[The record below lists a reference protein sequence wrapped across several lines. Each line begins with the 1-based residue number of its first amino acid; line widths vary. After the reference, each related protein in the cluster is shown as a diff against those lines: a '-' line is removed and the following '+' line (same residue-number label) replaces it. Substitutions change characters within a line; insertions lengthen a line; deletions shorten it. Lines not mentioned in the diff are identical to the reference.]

1 MDAAIFDAHFHVIDP
16 RFPLVANQGYL
27 PAPFGVASYLEAA
40 RPLGVAGGAVVSG
53 SFQASDQG
61 DLLAAPQ
68 SGVLLRLRAIAGVTR
83 IPQHTLPQEN
93 AAMYRRRSLRARA
106 LAALSATLLSTF
118 VLYSFVAVPLAG
130 FAPDAAAQAAK
141 KEEFTPQVGQA
152 GKDVIWVPTPED
164 LVERMLRMAQ
174 ATSKDF
180 VIDLGSGDGR
190 IAIAAAKKAGA
201 RAMGIEY
208 NPDMVELSNRKARE
222 EGVAG
227 QVKFVKADIFES
239 DFSQATV
246 ITMYLLPG
254 LNLKLRPKLLDMK
267 PGTRLVSHQFNM
279 DDWEPDER
287 DNLEGRA
294 AYLWIVPAKVQG
306 TWKLNAGGETHDMT
320 LTQRYQKVEGYVK
333 LGRIEAGLRD
343 VGLRGDEIK
352 FAWVDNAGVRH
363 QFSGRVSGASME
375 GAVRSEGGREGR
387 WTASRR

>member
-1 MDAAIFDAHFHVIDP
+1 MH
-16 RFPLVANQGYL
+16 R
-27 PAPFGVASYLEAA
+27 
-40 RPLGVAGGAVVSG
+40 RPW
-53 SFQASDQG
+53 
-61 DLLAAPQ
+61 
-68 SGVLLRLRAIAGVTR
+68 LRA
-83 IPQHTLPQEN
+83 Q
-93 AAMYRRRSLRARA
+93 A
-106 LAALSATLLSTF
+106 LAAHIVSAPVFFALVTLA
-118 VLYSFVAVPLAG
+118 AVPVAG
-130 FAPDAAAQAAK
+130 YTPEASAQAAK
-141 KEEFTPQVGQA
+141 KEDFSPQVGQA
-152 GKDVIWVPTPED
+152 GKDVIWVPTPEE

-190 IAIAAAKKAGA
+190 IAIAAAKVAGA

-208 NPDMVELSNRKARE
+208 NPDMVELSNRKARD

-267 PGTRLVSHQFNM
+267 PGTRIASHQFNM

-306 TWKLNAGGETHDMT
+306 SWKVTSGGATHDVS
-320 LTQRYQKVEGYVK
+320 LTQRYQKVEGHVK
-333 LGRIEAGLRD
+333 FGRIEAGLRD
-343 VGLRGDEIK
+343 VSLRGDQIK
-352 FAWVDNAGVRH
+352 FAWVDNTGARH
-363 QFSGRVSGASME
+363 TFSGRVSGKSME
-375 GAVRSEGGREGR
+375 GVVRSDGGREGR
-387 WTASRR
+387 WSAAQQR

>member
-1 MDAAIFDAHFHVIDP
+1 MA
-16 RFPLVANQGYL
+16 GY
-27 PAPFGVASYLEAA
+27 APE
-40 RPLGVAGGAVVSG
+40 
-53 SFQASDQG
+53 
-61 DLLAAPQ
+61 
-68 SGVLLRLRAIAGVTR
+68 
-83 IPQHTLPQEN
+83 
-93 AAMYRRRSLRARA
+93 
-106 LAALSATLLSTF
+106 
-118 VLYSFVAVPLAG
+118 
-130 FAPDAAAQAAK
+130 AAAQAAK
-141 KEEFTPQVGQA
+141 KEEFAPQVGQA
-152 GKDVIWVPTPED
+152 GKDVIWVPTPEE

-239 DFSQATV
+239 DFSQASV

-306 TWKLNAGGETHDMT
+306 GWKLTAGGETHDVT
-320 LTQRYQKVEGYVK
+320 LTQRYQKVEGSVK

-343 VGLRGDEIK
+343 VALRGDEIK
-352 FAWVDNAGVRH
+352 FAWVDSAGVRH
-363 QFSGRVSGASME
+363 EFRGRVSGASME
-375 GAVRSEGGREGR
+375 GTVRSEGGREGR
-387 WTASRR
+387 WTAARR

>member
-1 MDAAIFDAHFHVIDP
+1 MQ
-16 RFPLVANQGYL
+16 R
-27 PAPFGVASYLEAA
+27 
-40 RPLGVAGGAVVSG
+40 R
-53 SFQASDQG
+53 
-61 DLLAAPQ
+61 
-68 SGVLLRLRAIAGVTR
+68 RWLRAK
-83 IPQHTLPQEN
+83 
-93 AAMYRRRSLRARA
+93 A
-106 LAALSATLLSTF
+106 LAALSVSAPLFSTL
-118 VLYSFVAVPLAG
+118 VLGAFVALLIAG

-152 GKDVIWVPTPED
+152 GKDVIWVPTPEE

-190 IAIAAAKKAGA
+190 IAIAAAKKVGA

-208 NPDMVELSNRKARE
+208 NPDMVELSTRKARE

-239 DFSQATV
+239 DFSQASV

-287 DNLEGRA
+287 DNYEGRA

-306 TWKLNAGGETHDMT
+306 SWKLTAGAEAHDMS
-320 LTQRYQKVEGYVK
+320 LTQRYQKIEGHVK

-343 VGLRGDEIK
+343 VWLRGDQIK
-352 FAWVDNAGVRH
+352 FAWVDNAGLRH
-363 QFSGRVSGASME
+363 EFSGRVSGAAME
-375 GAVRSEGGREGR
+375 GAVRSDGGREGR
-387 WTASRR
+387 WSAVRR